1 MAVVGMNRRELLKLL
16 NERFTEETI
25 GKTAATVLQHPL
37 GDLGRISEI
46 LGIIPASSLAAWHTA
61 TGSVPVLMAK
71 ALEAGIRGHLES
83 LDQMKGP
90 KALYFR
96 IVDGPAFKVETAQQ
110 PTRTAIT
117 ITMRNKP
124 YKKKK

>member
-1 MAVVGMNRRELLKLL
+1 MAVVGMNRKQLLKLL
-16 NERFTEETI
+16 NERFTEDTI
-25 GKTAATVLQHPL
+25 GKTAATVLQHPP

-46 LGIIPASSLAAWHTA
+46 LGIVPESALNSWHAA
-61 TGSVPVLMAK
+61 TGHVPVLMAR
-71 ALEAGIRGHLES
+71 ALAAGIRGHLEA

-124 YKKKK
+124 YKKK